1 MNVNTNPLRLIVIQH
16 VTATRL
22 EVTFVKPGIDLGIQ
36 HQKSDTTFLKCI
48 FLPSRE
54 AKVASRDVG
63 RFLKSLEF
71 GEKTLL
77 EQIKDANYGFARW
90 EQVSTMYLIMQPF
103 AIANGQLTQSCKVK
117 RDAVTARYYDELPK

>member
-1 MNVNTNPLRLIVIQH
+1 MNVKTDPLRLIVIQH

-22 EVTFVKPGIDLGIQ
+22 ENTFVKPGIDLGIQ
-36 HQKSDTTFLKCI
+36 HQKSDTAFLKCI

-71 GEKTLL
+71 GEKLFWN
-77 EQIKDANYGFARW
+77 K
-90 EQVSTMYLIMQPF
+90 SKMPIMVLHDG
-103 AIANGQLTQSCKVK
+103 NK
-117 RDAVTARYYDELPK
+117 